1 MKGDF
6 TRNTFDPR
14 NHYARVLMQQ
24 GRVQLDADWNE
35 QSAIQLYYL
44 HRLAA
49 DLIGPFA
56 GPRNNLG
63 FGIDAANYEGEDFAI
78 GNGRYYV
85 QGYLCENDIL
95 RIDSKGAPIP
105 VTYLNQPDY
114 PNPPDL
120 PAGPFLVYLDVWER
134 HLSYIQAPEIREV
147 ALGGPDTG
155 TRSKIIWQVK
165 AQENVEECPN
175 AEAWRNLED
184 QWQPENRGLLRAG
197 VKQFEA
203 DSAEPCTISPESK
216 YRGAENQL
224 YRVEIQNG
232 GPVGD
237 ATFKWSREN
246 GSVIFPI
253 LKLQID
259 VTGNTTTVWLEHL
272 GRDERFTLQEGN
284 WVEVSDDAVEL
295 KGRAV
300 NLLKVIAVD
309 RVQLQVTLSGV
320 PNITCGQD
328 PVLHP
333 LLRRWDHQELDPI
346 LGYPQ
351 LAADGALVLEEKNWL
366 VLEDGIQVYF
376 DALPAGETNTYRTG
390 DYWLIPARTATG
402 DVEWPGEPDAPEAL
416 PPLGIQHYYA
426 PLAVLVERDGGVV
439 SDCRRRLIQLWEEES
454 A

>member
-63 FGIDAANYEGEDFAI
+63 FGIDPANYEGEDFAI
-78 GNGRYYV
+78 GKGRYYV
-85 QGYLCENDIL
+85 HGYLCENDAWGTDANGNLIS
-95 RIDSKGAPIP
+95 I
-105 VTYLNQPDY
+105 TYQTQPDY

-120 PAGPFLVYLDVWER
+120 PAGSFLVYLDMWER

-147 ALGGPDTG
+147 ALGGPDTA
-155 TRSKIIWQVK
+155 TRSKIVWQVK
-165 AQENVEECPN
+165 AQENVEGCPN
-175 AEAWRNLED
+175 DETWRNLVQ
-184 QWQPENRGLLRAG
+184 QWQPEYRGLLRAG

-203 DSAEPCTISPESK
+203 DAAEPCTVSPESK

-224 YRVEIQNG
+224 YRVEIQHG
-232 GPVGD
+232 GPVGE

-259 VTGNTTTVWLEHL
+259 VTANTTRVWLEHL
-272 GRDERFTLQEGN
+272 GRDDRFTLQEGN
-284 WVEVSDDAVEL
+284 WVELSDDAVEL
-295 KGRAV
+295 KGKAV
-300 NLLKVIAVD
+300 ALLKVIAVD
-309 RVQLQVTLSGV
+309 RVQLQVTLAGV
-320 PNITCGQD
+320 PNLTCGQD

-333 LLRRWDHQELDPI
+333 LLRRWDHQELSPT
-346 LGYPQ
+346 LGYPK
-351 LAADGALVLEEKNWL
+351 LAGDGAFVLEEKNWL

-376 DALPAGETNTYRTG
+376 DKAPSGEANTYRTG

-402 DVEWPGEPDAPEAL
+402 DVEWPGEPDAPDAL
-416 PPLGIQHYYA
+416 PPLGIEHHYA
-426 PLAVLVERDGGVV
+426 PLAVVFQRDLWEAT
-439 SDCRRRLIQLWEEES
+439 DCRRQLIQLWE
-454 A
+454 AV